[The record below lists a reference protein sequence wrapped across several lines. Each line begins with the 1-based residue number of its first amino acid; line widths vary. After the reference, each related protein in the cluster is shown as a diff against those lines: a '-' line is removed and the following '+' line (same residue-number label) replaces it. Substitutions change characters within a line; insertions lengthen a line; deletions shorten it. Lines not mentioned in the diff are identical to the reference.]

1 MRLTPPLILFAAL
14 QVGDVATTAYALQ
27 HGGMEANPFA
37 AWIIA
42 TLGLAGLATLKL
54 AAVMYASVV
63 GNIAQGRAYSAWDFV
78 IRGAGVLYALVVASN
93 LVVGGLI

>member
-1 MRLTPPLILFAAL
+1 MRITLPLILFALL

-42 TLGLAGLATLKL
+42 NLGIAGLATLKL
-54 AAVMYASVV
+54 AAVTYAAAV
-63 GNIAQGRAYSAWDFV
+63 GGACSGRLVAAWDFV
-78 IRGAGVLYALVVASN
+78 IRGAGVLYALVVVSN